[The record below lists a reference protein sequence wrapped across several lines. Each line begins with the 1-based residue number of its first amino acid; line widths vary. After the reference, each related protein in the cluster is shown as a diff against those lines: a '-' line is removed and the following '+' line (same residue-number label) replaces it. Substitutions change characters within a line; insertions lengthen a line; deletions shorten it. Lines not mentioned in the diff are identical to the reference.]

1 MDSARHSGLTC
12 AQPGVCR
19 KLALERAATWRGVLG
34 GRDGPDG
41 QGGRVVTRARLQ
53 GPTLVAGTRQDPR
66 ACPVPAHPRR
76 RSRGPFGCVGAATKF
91 PKVSWAAAPAQSR
104 PAPREGRTSST
115 TGSSGPAAAAAAAT
129 AARTPGTASRGTSAT
144 TAPPKP
150 PPVIRAPRAPPA
162 SAAATVRSTTG
173 TEFSKSSRIE
183 ACEAVISGPMRGQL
197 AATGEVDAV
206 QDPLVLGEHVPR
218 PPPGLVVGEGREGS
232 ADVVDLAQRG
242 HPQLAGRALAG
253 VATRRVAAVGELVR
267 GVRVD
272 DEQGQ
277 AGRVEVAGD
286 GLDGEV
292 AGVEEGQVVGPR
304 AQDRGLVE
312 QAGRGADVVVLGA
325 LDEQGE
331 LLAGHLRA
339 GEAEQGQRDGALQGV
354 AGGQAAA
361 AGHVAGDHQVGPG
374 QRSAEPLAEHP
385 GDARDVRRPAGD
397 VARLRV
403 GGEVRRAPGR
413 RTWR

>member
-1 MDSARHSGLTC
+1 M
-12 AQPGVCR
+12 
-19 KLALERAATWRGVLG
+19 
-34 GRDGPDG
+34 
-41 QGGRVVTRARLQ
+41 
-53 GPTLVAGTRQDPR
+53 
-66 ACPVPAHPRR
+66 
-76 RSRGPFGCVGAATKF
+76 
-91 PKVSWAAAPAQSR
+91 
-104 PAPREGRTSST
+104 
-115 TGSSGPAAAAAAAT
+115 
-129 AARTPGTASRGTSAT
+129 
-144 TAPPKP
+144 
-150 PPVIRAPRAPPA
+150 
-162 SAAATVRSTTG
+162 
-173 TEFSKSSRIE
+173 
-183 ACEAVISGPMRGQL
+183 
-197 AATGEVDAV
+197 
-206 QDPLVLGEHVPR
+206 
-218 PPPGLVVGEGREGS
+218 
-232 ADVVDLAQRG
+232 
-242 HPQLAGRALAG
+242 
-253 VATRRVAAVGELVR
+253 
-267 GVRVD
+267 RVD
-272 DEQGQ
+272 DQQGQ

-292 AGVEEGQVVGPR
+292 AGVEEGQVVGLR

-403 GGEVRRAPGR
+403 GGEVRGLQVAGRGGDAPVGARGGGPPWSVAAARRAARTRRCSRCGR
-413 RTWR
+413 R